1 MFSICLPY
9 SLSLEEN
16 LAFFNGFYDQ
26 PWSRLSPY
34 IFGILVGY
42 FLRKIDTKLDISST
56 KIICGELSNQY
67 DLALPDNV
75 TLLKSIFPLFFIHRH
90 IALERAVRI
99 CSFPGWI
106 ACCISSAVLIFS
118 KSLFEMPS
126 TSMQSVFALLVHII
140 WAVVILWIIIASI
153 SKHSGAY
160 EMTFFFYIANVR
172 CNFP

>member
-1 MFSICLPY
+1 M
-9 SLSLEEN
+9 SLEEN

-67 DLALPDNV
+67 DLFSRPCISI
-75 TLLKSIFPLFFIHRH
+75 KSIFPLFFIYRH
-90 IALERAVRI
+90 IMLERAVRI

-106 ACCISSAVLIFS
+106 ACCISSVVLIFS

-126 TSMQSVFALLVHII
+126 TSMQSMFALLVHTI

-160 EMTFFFYIANVR
+160 KMR
-172 CNFP
+172 